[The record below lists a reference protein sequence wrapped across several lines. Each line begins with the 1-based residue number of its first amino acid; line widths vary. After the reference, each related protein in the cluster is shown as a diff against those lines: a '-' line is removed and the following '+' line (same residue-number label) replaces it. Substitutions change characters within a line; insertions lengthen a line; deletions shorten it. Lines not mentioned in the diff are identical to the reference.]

1 MLPQKP
7 PSLSSHLDS
16 IRPRI
21 HREFFTWQHQSKHRF
36 AIGLRIVRRT
46 DRWLQ
51 MAFVGINPAIVA
63 TLSRTG
69 TSVSVEV
76 PGDCWDLIFDMDA
89 VPEHTHQGYVCAFC
103 PADAR
108 EVYASRA
115 ALWRNHLFEPFLQWI
130 STRLNSSELL
140 LLFGDSAG
148 CISASLV
155 AVKASTAERDVPS
168 MMLVVH
174 DGSARRLSLQ

>member
-1 MLPQKP
+1 M
-7 PSLSSHLDS
+7 
-16 IRPRI
+16 
-21 HREFFTWQHQSKHRF
+21 WQHLLKHRF

-63 TLSRTG
+63 TLTRTG
-69 TSVSVEV
+69 ISVSVEV
-76 PGDCWDLIFDMDA
+76 QGDCWDLIFDMDA
-89 VPEHTHQGYVCAFC
+89 VPVPTHQGYVCALC
-103 PADAR
+103 PEEAS

-130 STRLNSSELL
+130 NTSLKSSELL
-140 LLFGDSAG
+140 LLFGDSGG
-148 CISASLV
+148 CTSASLV
-155 AVKASTAERDVPS
+155 ADKTSAAERDVPS

-174 DGSARRLSLQ
+174 DGSA